1 MKFLDWCLLKENT
14 SRYSVEVNYRT
25 NKEDILKGFAKIS
38 LAYVSAGLK
47 KSGYHVK
54 RILEEEP
61 YRVLVSSR
69 NWDDGEWVGMVSFN
83 HKIDNGCFVISRGF
97 YNKDRKTI
105 SVQRSEKC
113 SSDTPA
119 DIVKELI
126 NLMHSLKNKKDN
138 HKEKLKPVKLKT
150 GPKK

>member
-1 MKFLDWCLLKENT
+1 MKFSEWSLLKENS

-47 KSGYHVK
+47 QSGYHVK

-83 HKIDNGCFVISRGF
+83 PKLDNGCFIISRGF
-97 YNKDRKTI
+97 YNKERKTI

-113 SSDTPA
+113 KYDTPA
-119 DIVKELI
+119 DIVKELR
-126 NLMHSLKNKKDN
+126 NLMNDLKNKKDN
-138 HKEKLKPVKLKT
+138 HVEKLKPVKLKT